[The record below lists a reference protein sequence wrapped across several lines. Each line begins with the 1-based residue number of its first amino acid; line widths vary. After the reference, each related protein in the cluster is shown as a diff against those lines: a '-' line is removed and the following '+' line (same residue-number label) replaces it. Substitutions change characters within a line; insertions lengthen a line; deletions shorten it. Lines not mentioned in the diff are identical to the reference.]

1 MDEEQIYLFKLNA
14 QPNILKK
21 YPETLKNKLIPDKI
35 FDTFNTLFTQVN
47 IGTHTLNFS
56 ISRNY
61 NEILESDE
69 YIQLTEKTDSFIE
82 QYKRITYSYKN
93 NGDIYYSKDF
103 LNLLDQLI
111 EERKYLMGKFSVLRH
126 DSKKFNRDDVI
137 QSLQN
142 EYHFQID
149 SEIGKG
155 LDHIRRVQR
164 LKMYAN
170 YLAGLKQEN
179 LEVDYDYQSEV
190 LEVKDKNQIAAIDA
204 VRDIEKKINSR
215 KDDIKDI
222 SINPIVEDLVL
233 NTTEKT
239 KSVEIIVVYPN
250 GSTDDEFDLLL
261 RQAKQTSSKEIRSEF
276 IAPNEDDN
284 YDYLEQTKKLAEE
297 PAFKGYLKDVKH
309 QNQSIIDWELTTVR
323 TIVKVKG
330 S

>member
-1 MDEEQIYLFKLNA
+1 M
-14 QPNILKK
+14 
-21 YPETLKNKLIPDKI
+21 
-35 FDTFNTLFTQVN
+35 
-47 IGTHTLNFS
+47 
-56 ISRNY
+56 
-61 NEILESDE
+61 
-69 YIQLTEKTDSFIE
+69 
-82 QYKRITYSYKN
+82 
-93 NGDIYYSKDF
+93 
-103 LNLLDQLI
+103 
-111 EERKYLMGKFSVLRH
+111 
-126 DSKKFNRDDVI
+126 
-137 QSLQN
+137 
-142 EYHFQID
+142 
-149 SEIGKG
+149 
-155 LDHIRRVQR
+155 
-164 LKMYAN
+164 
-170 YLAGLKQEN
+170 
-179 LEVDYDYQSEV
+179 DYDYQSEV

-250 GSTDDEFDLLL
+250 GSTDYEFDLLL